1 MLFKDNP
8 WSSKPRQQL
17 RAKMYLKDIFIS
29 SSFETWIS
37 IYVGIL
43 LHLNEWWKDANHQ
56 DWLWN
61 KDIPKGHHHIIILWN
76 MVIDWCG
83 HMVTFEWILKRC
95 IPSRLTVE
103 QNIPEGHFHIF
114 ILWNMAIDQCGHTIE
129 YKWMAKRC
137 TPLRLT
143 VE

>member
-103 QNIPEGHFHIF
+103 QKYTWRTFSYLH
-114 ILWNMAIDQCGHTIE
+114 
-129 YKWMAKRC
+129 
-137 TPLRLT
+137 PLKHGYRPMWT
-143 VE
+143 HDWI